1 MHVCDTLKSSTCWDV
16 MGSVCECASVLLMCL
31 CVCVCVG
38 VCVCVCVSVCVCECV
53 LVRYSDNGL
62 VEGFSL
68 NCISS
73 GCEICGLDLLVQMIY
88 YILYLM
94 L

>member
-38 VCVCVCVSVCVCECV
+38 VCVCVCVSVCVCVCVRACYVNLMLGERESVVGGECV
-53 LVRYSDNGL
+53 DRGGRRIIKKKST
-62 VEGFSL
+62 S
-68 NCISS
+68 
-73 GCEICGLDLLVQMIY
+73 
-88 YILYLM
+88 
-94 L
+94 